1 MKFLT
6 STLIVSLFLFA
17 SCSSSSVIEQQID
30 QPDRASSPELALQE
44 ELNYTMEY
52 FLDGVNFRDPDVID
66 RVVYPNSPYAA
77 QIRTWTL
84 DRNRNALNKV
94 QYQFISLDID
104 DIDGK
109 MATTRANF
117 SSRHSA
123 RPDTYQVN
131 TVNVYFKRKDGEWYI
146 YRIVDQN
153 I

>member
-1 MKFLT
+1 MKFLA
-6 STLIVSLFLFA
+6 STLALSLLLLV
-17 SCSSSSVIEQQID
+17 SCSPGTVIEQQVD
-30 QPDRASSPELALQE
+30 QQDRASSPEMALQE
-44 ELNYTMEY
+44 ELDYTMEY

-66 RVVYPNSPYAA
+66 RVVYPNSPYAS

-104 DIDGK
+104 DITDK

-146 YRIVDQN
+146 YRIVDQ
-153 I
+153 II